1 MTPPSPP
8 ETAGV
13 PIIRLGDI
21 LLTGLLNDLDDK
33 TALLFTEEL
42 TGRIAAERARGV
54 VIDISR
60 LEIIDSFVAR
70 VLTELAGT
78 GKLLGAEIIV
88 AGMRPPVAVTLC
100 GLGLGLNGVRTA
112 LNAEQ
117 AMASLGWR
125 RTPLSAV
132 RWRPD
137 AAG

>member
-1 MTPPSPP
+1 MTPDELPKS
-8 ETAGV
+8 AGV

-21 LLTGLLNDLDDK
+21 LLTGLLDDLDDK

-42 TGRIAAERARGV
+42 TERIATERARGV

-78 GKLLGAEIIV
+78 GRLLGAEIIV
-88 AGMRPPVAVTLC
+88 AGMRPAVAITLC
-100 GLGLGLNGVRTA
+100 GLGLGLTGVQTA

-117 AMASLGWR
+117 AMARLGWR
-125 RTPLSAV
+125 QTAV
-132 RWRPD
+132 HARGRRPH
-137 AAG
+137 ALR

>member
-1 MTPPSPP
+1 MTPPTPP
-8 ETAGV
+8 ESAGV

-42 TGRIAAERARGV
+42 TERVAADRARGV

-88 AGMRPPVAVTLC
+88 AGMRPAVAITLC
-100 GLGLGLNGVRTA
+100 GLGLGLHGVRTA

-117 AMASLGWR
+117 AMARLGWR
-125 RTPLSAV
+125 QTAPHMPR
-132 RWRPD
+132 RRPR

>member
-1 MTPPSPP
+1 MIPPTPP

-21 LLTGLLNDLDDK
+21 LLTGLLDDLDDK

-42 TGRIAAERARGV
+42 TARVAADRVRGV

-88 AGMRPPVAVTLC
+88 AGMRPAVAITLC

-117 AMASLGWR
+117 AMARLGWR
-125 RTPLSAV
+125 QTAPRVP